1 MRKTM
6 MIALLGA
13 LPLTSTLAMAGQLV
27 EIEGDE
33 AKNIAT
39 KGNVLGVSIFD
50 EDMKRELDVRMG
62 FVYRVIHNDNFWTC
76 FSWQDKTEEKW
87 FCDSRQ

>member
-6 MIALLGA
+6 MIAILGI
-13 LPLTSTLAMAGQLV
+13 LPLTSPSAMAGQLV

-33 AKNIAT
+33 AKNIVT
-39 KGNVLGVSIFD
+39 NGNVLGISIFD
-50 EDMKRELDVRMG
+50 ESMKSASGVRMG
-62 FVYRVIHNDNFWTC
+62 FLYRVIHNGNFWNC
-76 FSWQDKTEEKW
+76 YSWEQGTEEIW

>member
-6 MIALLGA
+6 MIALLGV
-13 LPLTSTLAMAGQLV
+13 LPLTSPFATAGQLV
-27 EIEGDE
+27 EIDGDE
-33 AKNIAT
+33 AKNIAI

-50 EDMKRELDVRMG
+50 EDMKRGFGARMG

-76 FSWQDKTEEKW
+76 FSWEEKTEEKW

>member
-39 KGNVLGVSIFD
+39 KG
-50 EDMKRELDVRMG
+50 KRELDVRMG

>member
-1 MRKTM
+1 MLKTM
-6 MIALLGA
+6 MVALLGI
-13 LPLTSTLAMAGQLV
+13 LPLTSPCAMAGQLV

-33 AKNIAT
+33 AKNIIT

-50 EDMKRELDVRMG
+50 EDAKKYFDVRIG
-62 FVYRVIHNDNFWTC
+62 FIYRVINNDTFWTC
-76 FSWQDKTEEKW
+76 LSWEKETEEKW